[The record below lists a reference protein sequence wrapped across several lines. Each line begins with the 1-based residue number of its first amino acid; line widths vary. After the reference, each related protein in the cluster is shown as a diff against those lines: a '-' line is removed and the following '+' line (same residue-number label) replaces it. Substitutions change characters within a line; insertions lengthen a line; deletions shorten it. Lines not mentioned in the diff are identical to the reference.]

1 VFRLTRPSIASSLC
15 ALSLVAAG
23 CGEST
28 THSAA
33 AVQRALARHGIQT
46 ERESTEP
53 PREFRAKV
61 SALSLRISLLLSYY
75 GSRLAGL
82 AEHKTHRWQLL
93 GDNASVFVANDPQ
106 DAAWLQRHYP
116 FRRMQRMDNLLV
128 EGDNPRVAAALDDLR

>member
-1 VFRLTRPSIASSLC
+1 MFRWTRPSIASSLC

-28 THSAA
+28 THTAA
-33 AVQRALARHGIQT
+33 DVQRALARHGIQT

-53 PREFRAKV
+53 PPEFRTKV

-82 AEHKTHRWQLL
+82 AERKTHRWQLL
-93 GDNASVFVANDPQ
+93 GDNANIIVANDQQ
-106 DAAWLQRHYP
+106 DAAWVERFYRLG
-116 FRRMQRMDNLLV
+116 RMHRVDNLLV
-128 EGDNPRVAAALDDLR
+128 EGDNPHVAAALDDLR